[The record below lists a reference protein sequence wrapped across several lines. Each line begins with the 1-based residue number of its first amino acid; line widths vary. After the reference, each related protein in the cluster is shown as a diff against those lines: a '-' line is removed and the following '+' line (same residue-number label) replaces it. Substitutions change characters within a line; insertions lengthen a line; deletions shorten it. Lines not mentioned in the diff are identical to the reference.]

1 MQGRVAI
8 VTGAGR
14 GLGRAF
20 AKRFAK
26 EGSTA
31 IIAEIDRGRARV
43 LPKRL
48 SDPEVMLSRYKQISL
63 MKIQLAQ
70 WLKE

>member
-1 MQGRVAI
+1 MKGRVAI

-31 IIAEIDRGRARV
+31 IIAEITSNILTLVRT
-43 LPKRL
+43 
-48 SDPEVMLSRYKQISL
+48 S
-63 MKIQLAQ
+63 
-70 WLKE
+70 

>member
-14 GLGRAF
+14 VLGRAF

-48 SDPEVMLSRYKQISL
+48 SDRGVMLSRYKQISL

>member
-31 IIAEIDRGRARV
+31 IIA
-43 LPKRL
+43 
-48 SDPEVMLSRYKQISL
+48 
-63 MKIQLAQ
+63 
-70 WLKE
+70 